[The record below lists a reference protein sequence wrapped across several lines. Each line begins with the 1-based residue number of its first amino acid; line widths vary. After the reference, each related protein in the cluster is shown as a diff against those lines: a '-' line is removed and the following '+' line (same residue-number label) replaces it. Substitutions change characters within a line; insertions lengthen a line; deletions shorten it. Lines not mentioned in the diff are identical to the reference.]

1 MKWVRNNFN
10 LFGLLSRRGVLIH
23 RYWELVT
30 VLHLSA
36 VLMVTLYI
44 DFFFF
49 PEIICNNNDCS
60 DSLRNSCLSTT
71 LHFSLVLLVVI
82 LKSPWCLALDV
93 IFYSAE

>member
-49 PEIICNNNDCS
+49 QKLFVIIMIAVTHLETVALVQHCI
-60 DSLRNSCLSTT
+60 SLLYY
-71 LHFSLVLLVVI
+71 
-82 LKSPWCLALDV
+82 W
-93 IFYSAE
+93 